1 MKGLRPQ
8 ESFVYPVIDDRPL
21 WPKRV
26 PSGEQCDGE
35 HGEGKFPFVYVDVS
49 FEIRAAASPPKKAGR
64 WRRMTR
70 GFESHLLLGSTRITK
85 PSGER

>member
-49 FEIRAAASPPKKAGR
+49 FEIRAAASPPKKGPA
-64 WRRMTR
+64 MAPN
-70 GFESHLLLGSTRITK
+70 EPEDSNRICCW
-85 PSGER
+85 GARE